1 MGWASCPSGRPPH
14 PAHAPAERL
23 INRQVSGIVLRGVLW
38 TGPSRYPMERIACVN
53 LPELPLQLLLRRRP
67 EWKAHP
73 AVVVDRDHAQGVVL
87 WADERARARRI
98 LPGMRYASALSLSG
112 TLRAGVVTDSDIQ
125 ESVGVLAEKLRFYT
139 SDVEPSKHEPG
150 VFWLGAAG
158 LSLLYPSLRKWGE
171 LIHAELARAEYL
183 ASVAV
188 GFSRFG
194 AYAVAKT
201 HSGVAFFEEPAD
213 EKARAA
219 TVPIARLGFDT
230 DLRDA
235 LERLGITTLGAF
247 LNLPASGV
255 LKRFGAEVLR
265 LHQLARGELWD
276 PLQPEIPAQP
286 AVARAALDDA
296 ETNLD
301 RLMAVVESLFDAV
314 RETLCKRDELVAAL
328 DLAFVFDDKTKL
340 AERIEPASPSL
351 DAAHLLELVRLRL
364 ASISLASGVTDVEL
378 EARGSRAHR
387 KQCDLFEKQS
397 PRDLAAASRALSRIR
412 AELGEEAVVTAR
424 LRDGHLPEACF
435 EWEPVKKVA
444 APEPRNVAA
453 RPLVRRIYAK
463 PVPFSKTR
471 HREPKAALAH
481 MFEDRSI
488 EETIGPYVVSGGWW
502 RREVQR
508 EYYFVRTETGRR
520 LWLYY
525 DRRRKCW
532 FLHGEVE

>member
-1 MGWASCPSGRPPH
+1 
-14 PAHAPAERL
+14 
-23 INRQVSGIVLRGVLW
+23 
-38 TGPSRYPMERIACVN
+38 MERIACVN
-53 LPELPLQLLLRRRP
+53 LPELPLQLLLGRRP

-87 WADERARARRI
+87 WADERARQRRI
-98 LPGMRYASALSLSG
+98 LPGMRYASALSLSS
-112 TLRAGVVTDSDIQ
+112 TLRAGVVTDSEIQ
-125 ESVGVLAEKLRFYT
+125 ENIDALAEKLRFYT

-150 VFWLGAAG
+150 VFWLGATG
-158 LSLLYPSLRKWGE
+158 LSLLYPSLKKWAE
-171 LIHAELARAEYL
+171 LIHAELARAQFE
-183 ASVAV
+183 ASVVV

-201 HSGVAFFEEPAD
+201 HGGVILFEEPA
-213 EKARAA
+213 EEQARAA
-219 TVPIARLGFDT
+219 TVPIARLGFDPE
-230 DLRDA
+230 LRGA

-247 LNLPASGV
+247 LGLPASGV
-255 LKRFGAEVLR
+255 LKRFGAEVLH

-276 PLQPEIPAQP
+276 PLRPEVPVEPAS
-286 AVARAALDDA
+286 ARVVLDDP

-301 RLMAVVESLFDAV
+301 RLMAVVGSLFASV
-314 RETLCKRDELVAAL
+314 RNALCARDELVTAL
-328 DLAFVFDDKTKL
+328 DLRFVFDDKQRR
-340 AERIEPASPSL
+340 AERIEPAGPSL

-364 ASISLASGVTDVEL
+364 ASMPLGSGVTEVEL
-378 EARGSRAHR
+378 EASGARAHR
-387 KQCDLFEKQS
+387 KQCDLFERQS
-397 PRDLAAASRALSRIR
+397 PRDLAAANRALARIR
-412 AELGEEAVVTAR
+412 AEFGEEAVVKAR

-435 EWEPVKKVA
+435 EWEPAKKIA
-444 APEPRNVAA
+444 APAPRNVAA

-463 PVPFSKTR
+463 PVAFSKTR

-481 MFEDRSI
+481 MFEDRLI
-488 EETIGPYVVSGGWW
+488 EETIGPYLVSGGWW

>member
-1 MGWASCPSGRPPH
+1 
-14 PAHAPAERL
+14 
-23 INRQVSGIVLRGVLW
+23 
-38 TGPSRYPMERIACVN
+38 MERIACVN
-53 LPELPLQLLLRRRP
+53 LSEFPLQLLLRRRP

-73 AVVVDRDHAQGVVL
+73 TVVVDRDHAQGVVL
-87 WADERARARRI
+87 WADERARERRI
-98 LPGMRYASALSLSG
+98 LPGMRYASALSLSSA
-112 TLRAGVVTDSDIQ
+112 LRAGVVTDSDIQ
-125 ESVGVLAEKLRFYT
+125 ENIGELSEKLRFYT
-139 SDVEPSKHEPG
+139 SDVEPSTHEPG
-150 VFWLGAAG
+150 VFWLGATG
-158 LSLLYPSLRKWGE
+158 LSLLYPSLKKWGE
-171 LIHAELARAEYL
+171 LIHAELARAEFQ
-183 ASVAV
+183 ASVTV

-201 HSGVAFFEEPAD
+201 LNGVTFFEEPAD

-230 DLRDA
+230 ALRDA
-235 LERLGITTLGAF
+235 LDRLGITTLGGF

-265 LHQLARGELWD
+265 LHRLARGELWD
-276 PLQPEIPAQP
+276 PLQPDFPSEPAS
-286 AVARAALDDA
+286 VRVALDDP

-301 RLMAVVESLFDAV
+301 RLMAVVESLFDSV
-314 RETLCKRDELVAAL
+314 RETLCTRDELVAAL
-328 DLAFVFDDKTKL
+328 DLRFVFDDKMRH
-340 AERIEPASPSL
+340 AERVEPASPSL
-351 DAAHLLELVRLRL
+351 DTAHLLELVRLRL
-364 ASISLASGVTDVEL
+364 SSMSLASGVTDVEL
-378 EARGSRAHR
+378 EVAGARAQR

-397 PRDLAAASRALSRIR
+397 PRDPGAADRALARIR
-412 AELGEEAVVTAR
+412 AELGDDAVVRAR

-435 EWEPVKKVA
+435 EWEPVKKIA
-444 APEPRNVAA
+444 APAPRNVAV

-481 MFEDRSI
+481 MFEDRVI
-488 EETIGPYVVSGGWW
+488 EETIGPYLVSGGWW